1 MQFLINNKFTMDV
14 PVEEAPTVVEME
26 KITKIKSL
34 TDKIRTMLDAIES
47 IDKVSEEPYLQGL
60 QFLIDIYD
68 KDKETWQS
76 IIAAIDVI
84 VRATHDQYICDM
96 NKMLNTVMEFD
107 LEDKDIAAD
116 DVEDDS
122 VELEDSTDDV
132 EEEEEAVEFDEEDIE
147 K

>member
-84 VRATHDQYICDM
+84 VRATHDQYICDL

-132 EEEEEAVEFDEEDIE
+132 EEEEEVEFDEEDIE

>member
-26 KITKIKSL
+26 KITKAKSL

-47 IDKVSEEPYLQGL
+47 IDKVSEAPYLQGL

-84 VRATHDQYICDM
+84 VRATHDQYICDL

-116 DVEDDS
+116 DVE
-122 VELEDSTDDV
+122 
-132 EEEEEAVEFDEEDIE
+132 EEEEAVEFDEEDIE

>member
-14 PVEEAPTVVEME
+14 PVEETPTVLEME
-26 KITKIKSL
+26 KIGKVKIL
-34 TDKIRTMLDAIES
+34 TDKIRTMISAIES
-47 IDKVSEEPYLQGL
+47 IDKVSEEPNLQGL
-60 QFLIDIYD
+60 QFLVDIYE

-84 VRATHDQYICDM
+84 VRATHDQYICDL

-107 LEDKDIAAD
+107 LEDKDKAAD
-116 DVEDDS
+116 DEEDDS

-132 EEEEEAVEFDEEDIE
+132 EEEEETVEFDEEDIE